1 MKNLICIVAL
11 LLPFVMACSSND
23 EAVPSQEG
31 TVITVELNQSR
42 TSLSESID
50 GKRTVSWSAG
60 DRIAANGEVSGEAQ
74 ISAEQPGV
82 ASFAFAG
89 EIGYPRNILYPASF
103 YNDAT
108 SVILPRVQDYAE
120 ETVAT
125 NTLPMATTVNAL
137 GDATKLHHLAAVVH
151 LQLKAEAT
159 PRNNA
164 IRKVEIRG
172 RANEQMS
179 GKFLIDYDAVQL
191 TPTVVIPAGEKAD
204 NVLALV
210 AGTRVFTEL
219 STDNITDL
227 FVVVPAQKYA
237 EGFTVRVIN
246 EYGHYMDKAK
256 TSGVT
261 LSNGE
266 IYKLPPFEYIPTG
279 TIINVEL

>member
-1 MKNLICIVAL
+1 MKNLVSIVAL
-11 LLPFVMACSSND
+11 SLLFLAACSS
-23 EAVPSQEG
+23 EAVIPQQEG
-31 TVITVELNQSR
+31 TVITVELSQNR

-50 GKRTVSWSAG
+50 GSRAVYWSAG
-60 DRIAANGEVSGEAQ
+60 DRIAANGVVSGEAQ
-74 ISAEQPGV
+74 ISGEQLGV
-82 ASFAFAG
+82 ASFAFEG

-120 ETVAT
+120 GTVAT
-125 NTLPMATTVNAL
+125 NTLPMATMVTNL
-137 GDATKLHHLAAVVH
+137 GEATKLHHLSSVIH

-219 STDNITDL
+219 STDKITDI
-227 FVVVPAQKYA
+227 FVVVPAQEYA

-246 EYGHYMDKAK
+246 EYGHYMDKVK